1 MASVFR
7 RTAAG
12 LTIRVMTQVISEHP
26 PVLCYSLEERLK
38 PFFDY
43 LEEIGIEQPGKTIQ
57 ARPTLLGLE
66 ADKNLRKIVDY
77 LQHNEYTHEQIVSY
91 METSL

>member
-1 MASVFR
+1 M
-7 RTAAG
+7 
-12 LTIRVMTQVISEHP
+12 
-26 PVLCYSLEERLK
+26 LCYSLEDRVK
-38 PFFDY
+38 PLFDY
-43 LEEIGIEQPGKTIQ
+43 LEEIGIEQPGSTIQ

-77 LQHNEYTHEQIVSY
+77 LQSNDYTQEQIVSF